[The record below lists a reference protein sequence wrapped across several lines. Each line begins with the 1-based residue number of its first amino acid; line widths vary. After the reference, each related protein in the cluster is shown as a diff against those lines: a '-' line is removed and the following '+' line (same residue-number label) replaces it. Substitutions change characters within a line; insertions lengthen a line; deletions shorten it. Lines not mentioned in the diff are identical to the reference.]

1 MAATSSRRH
10 RVLLLP
16 GSVLPAEL
24 AYGALIDAL
33 GERADA
39 HAKDLEV
46 YAGEV
51 PSAGYSLDSEI
62 EGVLRDAERLGW
74 ERFHLVGY
82 SGGGASALAFAA
94 KHPKQLLSLALLE
107 PAWGGNWDLSPTE
120 KEQWRHYD
128 ELLTLPPEQFMEG
141 FTHLGLRAGVAP
153 PPRPEGPPP
162 PWMAKRPAGIRAF
175 LTTFKSYPLD
185 RKALAGF
192 RQPVYF
198 ALGGLSNPDEYGEIA
213 KRLDGVFP
221 DFTLEI
227 FPERHHFD
235 PPHRIEPE
243 RLATSLLR
251 IWTRAEAAPQ
261 FTAPAAAG

>member
-1 MAATSSRRH
+1 MTIHVIAM
-10 RVLLLP
+10 P
-16 GSVLPAEL
+16 GGVNPAEVRYSPVQ
-24 AYGALIDAL
+24 AAL
-33 GERADA
+33 GDDVKL
-39 HAKDLEV
+39 HWKDLEV
-46 YAGEV
+46 YAGDE
-51 PSAGYSLDSEI
+51 PPAGYSIQMEVDALARFADS
-62 EGVLRDAERLGW
+62 LGL
-74 ERFHLVGY
+74 ERFHLLGY
-82 SGGGASALAFAA
+82 SGGGFISLAFAGA
-94 KHPKQLLSLALLE
+94 YPDRLPSLALFE
-107 PAWGGNWDLSPTE
+107 PASIPGPLSHAERVLWD
-120 KEQWRHYD
+120 RID
-128 ELLTLPPEQFMEG
+128 D
-141 FTHLGLRAGVAP
+141 GLRGTDGEEFMRGFMTLQVRPGVDVQP
-153 PPRPEGPPP
+153 PQGPPP